1 MSRLIVSNIETQ
13 NIKFDSD
20 TTAFSISNAGSLSGS
35 GIDNLIGSLTYNGGT
50 TLGNLR
56 IQTGTATT
64 PGSST
69 DAGTSD
75 GTSARYYNTT
85 SVTLTGFASAPTVFA
100 TIIGAYHES
109 VASPINSVSSS
120 SATIYCRAHRT
131 AAIQNITFHYI
142 AIGQAS

>member
-1 MSRLIVSNIETQ
+1 MALTRVKKVPAANLTGALPALNGSALTNLV
-13 NIKFDSD
+13 
-20 TTAFSISNAGSLSGS
+20 GSLS
-35 GIDNLIGSLTYNGGT
+35 YNGGT
-50 TLGNLR
+50 TLGSLR

-64 PGSST
+64 PGTST

-85 SVTLTGFASAPTVFA
+85 TVSLSGFASAPTVFA

-120 SATIYCRAHRT
+120 SATIYARAHRT
-131 AAIQNITFHYI
+131 AAIHSVTIHYI
-142 AIGQAS
+142 AIGEAS